1 MARMIE
7 MSTVKDVEME
17 YVEQQILEQS
27 EQDPYRLKTDL
38 VKCTLNLSL
47 DEGAHVP
54 DTLTR
59 IRVLPTVAVV
69 GQREKVIRPERG
81 NARLI
86 IYVKFLP
93 RSGNTLYQSLK
104 SLGKMIKSLPGVRI
118 VNVLSVGGRLVTH
131 KGEKIVI

>member
-1 MARMIE
+1 MTMDTIKDSLDELMA
-7 MSTVKDVEME
+7 
-17 YVEQQILEQS
+17 QQILEQS

-59 IRVLPTVAVV
+59 IRILPTVAVV
-69 GQREKVIRPERG
+69 GQREKVRRPERG
-81 NARLI
+81 SATLI

-104 SLGKMIKSLPGVRI
+104 SLGKMVKSLPGVRI
-118 VNVLSVGGRLVTH
+118 VTMLSVGGRLVTH